1 MNWKR
6 FGRGRLWCKLK
17 EVLCWR
23 GSKWRSRCIDSLW
36 AGRSV
41 DRVPVGVG
49 FSIAK
54 SLTSMII
61 KLHNFYFK
69 RISLN

>member
-1 MNWKR
+1 
-6 FGRGRLWCKLK
+6 
-17 EVLCWR
+17 
-23 GSKWRSRCIDSLW
+23 
-36 AGRSV
+36 
-41 DRVPVGVG
+41 VGVG